1 MKPGHKYCEICHRNE
16 ALGDLCKECCRSYD
30 RALAKDSTTLS
41 GLIWAARRAR
51 RFALQKYEA
60 VPPPVSIH
68 DLIQNSHGQAVS
80 IVRPKGAT
88 EK

>member
-1 MKPGHKYCEICHRNE
+1 MKPGGKYCEICGVEE
-16 ALGDLCKECCRSYD
+16 AVGDLCKTCCRSYD
-30 RALAKDSTTLS
+30 RALEKDSTTLS

-51 RFALQKYEA
+51 RFALAKHKV

-80 IVRPKGAT
+80 VVRPKGAT
-88 EK
+88 SK